1 MTASAMIRTAVIAAL
16 IVGGATTSI
25 AVAPAFA
32 AATPPGCTQTW
43 STPYVSSGGLI
54 RGSGT
59 GSCQSVGSRTFKLE
73 LVHDFSSPW
82 PDVVVVTAADGGY
95 KIKYSTSYA
104 VCDNG
109 GTTTYYNHAFFS
121 GYAGGVSPR
130 AAFAHC

>member
-1 MTASAMIRTAVIAAL
+1 MTSHLPARAL
-16 IVGGATTSI
+16 TI
-25 AVAPAFA
+25 AVLVLGAAIAPFAIAPAFA

-54 RGSGT
+54 KGNGT
-59 GSCQSVGSRTFKLE
+59 GNCQSVGSRTFKLQ
-73 LVHDFSSPW
+73 LVHDFASPW

-95 KIKYSTSYA
+95 KIKYATSYS

-109 GTTTYYNHAFFS
+109 GTTTYYNHAFFH
-121 GYAGGVSPR
+121 GHAGGNSPN

>member
-1 MTASAMIRTAVIAAL
+1 MPRF
-16 IVGGATTSI
+16 TSI
-25 AVAPAFA
+25 RVAAATATIIAGLTITLAVSPAFA

-54 RGSGT
+54 KGSGT
-59 GSCQSVGSRTFKLE
+59 GNCQSVGSRTLKVE

-95 KIKYSTSYA
+95 KIKYATAYS

-109 GTTTYYNHAFFS
+109 GTTTYYNHAFFT

>member
-1 MTASAMIRTAVIAAL
+1 MPRLTSIRLAATAAL
-16 IVGGATTSI
+16 VIGGAATTL
-25 AVAPAFA
+25 AVSPAFA

-43 STPYVSSGGLI
+43 TTPRSPPAVSI
-54 RGSGT
+54 KGSGT
-59 GSCQSVGSRTFKLE
+59 GNCQSVGSRTFKLE

-95 KIKYSTSYA
+95 KIKYTTSYS

-109 GTTTYYNHAFFS
+109 GTTTYYNHAFFT